1 MDIFRFSV
9 DADIVKSES
18 DSGEGRRLIRGY
30 ASTEDEDRQGEC
42 LVQKGLDISDFVKYG
57 YFNYD
62 HDNSIILGYPL
73 PTCRIDDR
81 GFWVEGE
88 LLKGIPMADR
98 IWELAVALKK
108 SNAPRKIG
116 FSVEGKVLE
125 RDGNRIVKAKIYNVA
140 ITTNPVN
147 TNCSWEAVVKS
158 FSGSAGNILDRIDK
172 SLEAGYETDP
182 TELEGGGV
190 FRKESLDKD
199 LHNLSYVIDDEEKKK
214 ILKQKLSA
222 KKSLTTNELIVYL
235 QLTKGFSLQQAKDFI
250 AKHIK

>member
-9 DADIVKSES
+9 DADIVKSNSE
-18 DSGEGRRLIRGY
+18 DEGRRLIRGY
-30 ASTEDEDRQGEC
+30 ASTEDEDRHGEH
-42 LVQKGLDISDFVKYG
+42 LVQKGLDISDFVKHG

-73 PTCRIDDR
+73 PTCRIDEK

-108 SNAPRKIG
+108 SSAPRKIG
-116 FSVEGKVLE
+116 FSVEGKVLQRE
-125 RDGNRIVKAKIYNVA
+125 GNRIVKAKIYNVA

-158 FSGSAGNILDRIDK
+158 FSGNVGNILDKIDK

-182 TELEGGGV
+182 TKLEGGGV

-199 LHNLSYVIDDEEKKK
+199 LHNLSYVIDDGEKKK

-222 KKSLTTNELIVYL
+222 KKSLSRNELIVYL

-250 AKHIK
+250 SKHIN

>member
-9 DADIVKSES
+9 DADIVKSDTGE
-18 DSGEGRRLIRGY
+18 EGRRLIRGY
-30 ASTEDEDRQGEC
+30 ASTEDEDRQGEY
-42 LVQKGLDISDFVKYG
+42 LVQKGLDISDFIKYG

-73 PTCRIDDR
+73 PTCRIDEK

-147 TNCSWEAVVKS
+147 TSCSWEAVVKS
-158 FSGSAGNILDRIDK
+158 FSGNVGSILDRIDK

-182 TELEGGGV
+182 TKLEGGEV

-199 LHNLSYVIDDEEKKK
+199 LHNLSYVIDNEEKKK

-222 KKSLTTNELIVYL
+222 KKSLTRNELIVYL

-250 AKHIK
+250 DKHIN